1 MGTYLKEGM
10 VIKPNINNMEYYFS
24 DREDRLVITQVL
36 MDRVFAKD
44 EKTGEY
50 LGEIGSY
57 KEIEY
62 YYDVVE

>member
-1 MGTYLKEGM
+1 METYLKEGM
-10 VIKPNINNMEYYFS
+10 VIKPNINNMEHYFS

-44 EKTGEY
+44 EKTGRY

-62 YYDVVE
+62 YYDVVK